1 MELKMVFLVILA
13 VVSVIYLISLF
24 FKFGLFQ
31 MILKGCLLPLI
42 LAVYI
47 FGAKIILLPV
57 VLALILGWIG
67 DIFLL
72 KIGNVSFFRIGLA
85 SFLAGHICYILAMFN
100 YTQPFNITAL
110 ACGIAVAV
118 VLAFFI
124 FKIVRPNAEMKIPVI
139 FYEMVIFVM
148 AVFAVQLFLAQGG
161 YFGAF
166 VLAGS
171 LCFVVSDGMLAFDT
185 FRKKTKYGFFF
196 VMVTYILAQ
205 LFIILGFCYA
215 G

>member
-1 MELKMVFLVILA
+1 MELKMVFLIILA
-13 VVSVIYLISLF
+13 FVSVVYLISLF

-47 FGAKIILLPV
+47 FGAKMILLPI

-85 SFLAGHICYILAMFN
+85 SFLAGHICYIIAMFN
-100 YTQPFNITAL
+100 YTQPFNITVL
-110 ACGIAVAV
+110 ACSIAVAI

-124 FKIVRPNAEMKIPVI
+124 FKTVHPNAEMKIPVI
-139 FYEMVIFVM
+139 FYEVVIFVM
-148 AVFAVQLFLAQGG
+148 AVFAVQLFLVQGG
-161 YFGAF
+161 YFGNF

-171 LCFVVSDGMLAFDT
+171 LCFVVSDGLLAFDT
-185 FRKKTKYGFFF
+185 FRKKTKYGNFL

-205 LFIILGFCYA
+205 LFITLGFCYA